1 MLWVVMVAGEVPK
14 GWFLVSV
21 LACGLVD
28 EVVHFAMTLPKLI
41 QISRQFYSV
50 QAERTELL
58 DTAEP
63 GLSPAT
69 APSFS
74 PHGLSR
80 VSGQGWHVQAIH
92 VCLKCKFD
100 QRQEIAK
107 DVLVAATVRKISL
120 ACASFSGPEALLEMD
135 RMEVKGKKM
144 MRRRKR

>member
-1 MLWVVMVAGEVPK
+1 MLWVVMVAGVVPK

-41 QISRQFYSV
+41 QLSRQLYSE

-58 DTAEP
+58 EVA
-63 GLSPAT
+63 LSPAT

-92 VCLKCKFD
+92 VCLKSEFD

-107 DVLVAATVRKISL
+107 DILSRYSALDIISR
-120 ACASFSGPEALLEMD
+120 CFFSQGL
-135 RMEVKGKKM
+135 RHF
-144 MRRRKR
+144 